1 MWLYTL
7 YDGSYYNPCIGKA
20 KAGGTSVQSQPGL
33 HSKTLSHIHTYTHT
47 HTHTHTQRERKR
59 ESALERN
66 PPCFTV
72 HNQY

>member
-1 MWLYTL
+1 MMAHTIIPAL
-7 YDGSYYNPCIGKA
+7 GKPRREALQFKASLGYIA
-20 KAGGTSVQSQPGL
+20 K
-33 HSKTLSHIHTYTHT
+33 LSHTYTHI